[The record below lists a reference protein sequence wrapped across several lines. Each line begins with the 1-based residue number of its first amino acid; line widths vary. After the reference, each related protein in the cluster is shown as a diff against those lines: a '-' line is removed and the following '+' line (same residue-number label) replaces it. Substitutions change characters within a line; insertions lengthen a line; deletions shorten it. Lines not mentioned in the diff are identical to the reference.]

1 MIGDNAAIAVLGPSG
16 PEAER
21 SSAVAERVGA
31 ELARLGYVVVV
42 HGDGASSVA
51 AARGARGTDGAV
63 HALLWAK
70 DEDVEL
76 PGAEREW
83 QPDAL
88 RALARVLDV
97 ADAVVLVPG
106 GLTTVA
112 LLSQI
117 WMYGLSPQAPYRQT
131 VLVGEE
137 WTRTVASLADLL
149 KLDPRSRA
157 MVTFAREPAEAVE
170 ALRYYVRPTKA

>member
-16 PEAER
+16 PEAGR

-42 HGDGASSVA
+42 HGDGASSAA
-51 AARGARGTDGAV
+51 AARGAQGHQGSVQAM
-63 HALLWAK
+63 LWAK
-70 DEDVEL
+70 DDDDAL

-106 GLTTVA
+106 GLATVA
-112 LLSQI
+112 LLSQM
-117 WMYGLSPQAPYRQT
+117 WLFGLSPQAPYRQT

-137 WTRTVASLADLL
+137 WTRMVGSLSDLL
-149 KLDPRSRA
+149 KLDPRARA

-170 ALRYYVRPTKA
+170 ALRYYARPTRA